1 MDFYMDEDES
11 GDVVWKKDEILS
23 TELKKKAG
31 FGKQGAKNYHGII
44 TNLQM
49 NLYLVT
55 ADFRRRENRRGEEY
69 GMSVSVMLPPEA
81 VWGYDLMTSAYG
93 EEPGVSWQRIYDRV
107 KKLYPNSYEKDII
120 RLIGKKP

>member
-1 MDFYMDEDES
+1 MDEDES

-31 FGKQGAKNYHGII
+31 FGKQGAKNYPGII

-81 VWGYDLMTSAYG
+81 VWGYDLVTSAYG

-107 KKLYPNSYEKDII
+107 KKLYPNAYESDII